1 MSIVYELIHQFD
13 TITVFRHQHPDP
25 DALGSQWGLVTW
37 LRTRFPSKRVFA
49 LGQHKGPK
57 PHLFQPADVVD
68 DETIRSSLAIVLDT
82 ANAARIDDARYAL
95 ASVILKIDHHPLG
108 EAYATHELMN
118 ELAASTSEIIADLIK
133 SFQVGEPMDAQAA
146 RYLYMGILTDSLNF
160 STANTSAK
168 TLETAAYL
176 AQSGLDLP
184 QINQDLY
191 LMEAKEF
198 TFINWLRQTAIA
210 DGDVIY
216 AIITLEDLAR
226 LEIKPGIAKEHINVL
241 GQVRDYTVWALF
253 IEQIEEGEPHFNGSI
268 RSRMVSVN
276 DIAKRYH
283 GGGHRLAAA
292 VKKLDRSGIHQVI
305 TDLKERL
312 HETRLH
318 LSSEN
323 KS

>member
-1 MSIVYELIHQFD
+1 MSIFYELIHQFD

-37 LRTRFPSKRVFA
+37 LRSRFPNKRVFA
-49 LGQHKGPK
+49 LGVHKGPK
-57 PHLFQPADVVD
+57 PQLFQSADVA
-68 DETIRSSLAIVLDT
+68 DEEIIRSSLAIVLDT
-82 ANAARIDDARYAL
+82 ANADRIDDMRYSL
-95 ASVILKIDHHPLG
+95 ATKVLKIDHHPLG
-108 EAYATHELMN
+108 EAYGTQEWID
-118 ELAASTSEIIADLIK
+118 ESAASTSEIIAELIR
-133 SFQVGEPMDAQAA
+133 SFQIGEPMDPVAA

-160 STANTSAK
+160 STANTTAR

-191 LMEAKEF
+191 LMDAKEYA
-198 TFINWLRQTAIA
+198 FINWLRQSAITENEL
-210 DGDVIY
+210 IY

-226 LEIKPGIAKEHINVL
+226 LDIKPGIAKEHITVL

-253 IEQIEEGEPHFNGSI
+253 IEQDDEGVRRFNGSI
-268 RSRMVSVN
+268 RSRSISIN

-292 VKKLDRSGIHQVI
+292 VKQLDRSGIHQVI
-305 TDLKERL
+305 HDLKERL
-312 HETRLH
+312 NETRIH
-318 LSSEN
+318 LST
-323 KS
+323 